1 MTKIFMAGPRREAHQ
16 IVITGPA
23 GILRPCYKNFRRAS
37 HNTLHTSTSK
47 TWHLKDL
54 HAKDLLE
61 RIVSRTSARSSCKD
75 RAPGA
80 RQPLCASRH
89 SRNAH
94 GLTRAYA
101 RIYRKNAG
109 EQRAY
114 PDLTTALFLTVRIPV
129 FTHCL
134 GKHLKSRSPSKDQR
148 CFKHTIKYAERPV
161 MSTPDQDSLNEGRY
175 AKKKHPVLQK
185 CPQLNVKVF

>member
-16 IVITGPA
+16 IVVTGPA

-114 PDLTTALFLTVRIPV
+114 PDLTTALFLTVRIPQ
-129 FTHCL
+129 C
-134 GKHLKSRSPSKDQR
+134 S
-148 CFKHTIKYAERPV
+148 HTVWGSI
-161 MSTPDQDSLNEGRY
+161 
-175 AKKKHPVLQK
+175 
-185 CPQLNVKVF
+185 